1 MRRLDACYASI
12 GPSFDVRMP
21 QSGQRSG
28 ECAAFCIISSWSA
41 NIMHP
46 LLIASKHEDRRR
58 KASQSPAAER
68 RLRALEHQR
77 AKLVAML
84 AMCRMSPARRARLR
98 AKLANVDEMI
108 RLVNRIG
115 LH

>member
-1 MRRLDACYASI
+1 
-12 GPSFDVRMP
+12 
-21 QSGQRSG
+21 
-28 ECAAFCIISSWSA
+28 
-41 NIMHP
+41 MHP

-68 RLRALEHQR
+68 RLRTLEHQR